1 MALSRSEGKE
11 NPAVNDEKLRT
22 QMLPSP
28 PPTMRPFLLLFLG
41 SSHPSHGKTARMET
55 SPRSADGEPDAQK
68 VHPRAHVTQLGSHG
82 DQL

>member
-11 NPAVNDEKLRT
+11 NPAVNNEKLRT
-22 QMLPSP
+22 QMPSP
-28 PPTMRPFLLLFLG
+28 APNLRPFLLLCLG

-82 DQL
+82 DQM